1 MSFESDEAIEE
12 RDADRDMMKQHWT
25 LLLRDVKNTQGP
37 IIKLLSREDFMYVVQ
52 TLQELEYT
60 KILFAELM
68 KEFELD
74 SISKESSGELID

>member
-12 RDADRDMMKQHWT
+12 RDADRDMIKQHWT
-25 LLLRDVKNTQGP
+25 MLLRDVKNTQGL

-52 TLQELEYT
+52 ILNELEYS
-60 KILFAELM
+60 KILVAELM

-74 SISKESSGELID
+74 